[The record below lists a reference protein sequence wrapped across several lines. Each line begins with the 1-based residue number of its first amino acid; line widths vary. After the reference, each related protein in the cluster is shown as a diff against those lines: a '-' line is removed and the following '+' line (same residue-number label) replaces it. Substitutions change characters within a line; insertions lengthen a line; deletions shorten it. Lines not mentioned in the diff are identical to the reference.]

1 MGLRQRARVA
11 AYSISDSVASWLE
24 IGCDGARWYG
34 DAVIG
39 TQRAGSIPAVAISL
53 ELEALRRD
61 DVGLALVLVARGGDE
76 REVEGPIDGE
86 ALAPELQLAA
96 RAAEE
101 DAVIDGDA
109 HVAARRGRA
118 RAA

>member
-1 MGLRQRARVA
+1 M
-11 AYSISDSVASWLE
+11 
-24 IGCDGARWYG
+24 
-34 DAVIG
+34 IG

-76 REVEGPIDGE
+76 REGEGPIDGE

-109 HVAARRGRA
+109 HVAARRGSA

>member
-1 MGLRQRARVA
+1 MAQDDMGMHAVMGMQRV
-11 AYSISDSVASWLE
+11 
-24 IGCDGARWYG
+24 
-34 DAVIG
+34 
-39 TQRAGSIPAVAISL
+39 GSIPAVAISL

-61 DVGLALVLVARGGDE
+61 NVGLALVLVARGGDE
-76 REVEGPIDGE
+76 REGEGAIDGE

-109 HVAARRGRA
+109 HVAARGGRA